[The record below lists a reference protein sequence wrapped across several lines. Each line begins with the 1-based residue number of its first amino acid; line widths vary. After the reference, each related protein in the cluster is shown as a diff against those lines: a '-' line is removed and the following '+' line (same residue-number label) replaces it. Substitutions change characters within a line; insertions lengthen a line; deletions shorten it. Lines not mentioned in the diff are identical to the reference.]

1 MRFCTS
7 CGSEI
12 VSGAKFCGG
21 CGTPVAAAPGGEVGA
36 GPAQDAGAAPAG
48 APTQGAQATGW
59 PTPTPTPAPTA
70 ETSTTQP
77 ATAGTPGAGTR
88 AQSIDWKSLPLAE
101 LVYPVAAVLLLG
113 AVLVTDWYQ
122 SMGWYGADGEG
133 PGALVIL
140 ATLLAIVAALL
151 GLPERLLP
159 DQLKT
164 LPLPLVRLR
173 QLLLAPLALAVLV
186 AVVKVLGEDEGMG
199 PGVALATSGIILVA
213 LMGLPASALEHV
225 RTAAIACLGIALVSI
240 LWPMR
245 HLFPLNGA
253 TTPLLLVAMVTAAL
267 LGWLILGLVRR
278 SFPDWA
284 AMGFFGI
291 IWILITLSD
300 AGVLARG
307 VGSLPVLFLMAGV
320 ALAMAPGMMGLMRPP
335 GECADRWLQTAAGFV
350 TYGIFV
356 AVLIFVV
363 AVTTLSMLSDIGV
376 SEGRGELILLLL
388 GSVVA
393 AVACGYARTKLI
405 DKPTLGRKV
414 ALAVTV
420 AGAVLAFL
428 GAIGAEEELGG
439 DSTSVLL
446 VGLVAPAILA
456 ALVLAPPSV
465 RARYGMPWGQTAEQD
480 RLTTSG

>member
-1 MRFCTS
+1 MKFCTA

-21 CGTPVAAAPGGEVGA
+21 CGAAVAAAPGGEAVA
-36 GPAQDAGAAPAG
+36 GPAQDAGAAHAPAPG
-48 APTQGAQATGW
+48 QGAQATGW
-59 PTPTPTPAPTA
+59 PTPTSEPTA
-70 ETSTTQP
+70 GASTIQP
-77 ATAGTPGAGTR
+77 AAAGGPGAGIRT
-88 AQSIDWKSLPLAE
+88 QSIDWKTLPVAE
-101 LVYPVAAVLLLG
+101 LVYPVAAVLLLV

-122 SMGWYGADGEG
+122 SLGWYGADGEG
-133 PGALVIL
+133 PGALIIL

-164 LPLPLVRLR
+164 LPLPLARLR
-173 QLLLAPLALAVLV
+173 QLLLVPLALAVLV
-186 AVVKVLGEDEGMG
+186 ALVKVLGGDEGMG
-199 PGVALATSGIILVA
+199 PGVALASSGIILVA

-225 RTAAIACLGIALVSI
+225 RITAIACLGTSLLSI

-245 HLFPLNGA
+245 HLFPLNSM
-253 TTPLLLVAMVTAAL
+253 TTPLLLVALVTAAL

-278 SFPDWA
+278 NFPDWA

-300 AGVLARG
+300 AGILARG

-320 ALAMAPGMMGLMRPP
+320 ALAMAPGMMSLMRPP
-335 GECADRWLQTAAGFV
+335 VERADRWLQTAAGFV

-356 AVLIFVV
+356 AVLIFVI
-363 AVTTLSMLSDIGV
+363 AVTTLSMLADLGV
-376 SEGRGELILLLL
+376 SEGRAELILLLL

-393 AVACGYARTKLI
+393 AVACGYARSKLI

-414 ALAVTV
+414 AIAVAA
-420 AGAVLAFL
+420 AGVVLAFL

-465 RARYGMPWGQTAEQD
+465 RARYGMPWGRTGEQD